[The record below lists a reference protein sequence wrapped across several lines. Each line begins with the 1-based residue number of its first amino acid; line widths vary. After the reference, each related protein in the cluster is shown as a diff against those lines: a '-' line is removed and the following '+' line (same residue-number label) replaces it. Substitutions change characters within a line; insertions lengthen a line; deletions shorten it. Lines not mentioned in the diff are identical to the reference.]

1 MKLMILDGNSI
12 INRAFYGVRLLSTKD
27 GVYTNAIYGFLNILE
42 RLRADEQ
49 PDALCVAFD
58 LKAPTF
64 RHLAYDGYKATRHP
78 MPEELAMQMPLMKEV
93 LGAMNIPIY
102 ECEGWEADD
111 ILGTAGEICAREGA
125 DCVIVTGDRDSLQLV
140 TDRVTVKLVT
150 SKSGQTITTNYTPD
164 VFRAEYGFDPVRLVD
179 LKSLMGDSSDNIPG
193 VAGIGPKTATSLL
206 LEYGTLDGIYEHLPE
221 IKESVRK
228 KLEKDREQAYLSY
241 DLATIRKN
249 APVDFI
255 PERNLVREVDNDA
268 LYALFHRLEFTRL
281 IARYG
286 LHAPQE
292 APKPQ
297 EKLEAVC
304 TCEAVTDAAR
314 AREIATRLSKER
326 YVNLAVSEDLS
337 KIAVQ
342 LEDAGFLFSGEAVL
356 DNDFMSTMFGA
367 SVKKVTHDCKSL
379 MRTLL
384 ERGIPADGFIFD
396 TALAAYDLDATRGDY
411 KLDDVFSQYC
421 GAQIGYADEA
431 RIGKEAAER
440 AALLAQS
447 AAVAALYAVLPGKLR
462 ECGMEKLYY
471 EIELPLCAV
480 LARMETRGVL
490 VDQMALVAFGNMLE
504 LGIEKDQADIFR
516 YAGQEF
522 NINSPKQLGEIL
534 FEKLGLPPVKKTK
547 SGYST
552 NAEVLEKLKS
562 RHPIVE
568 AILDYRT
575 LTKLKSTY
583 ADGLVKEIAD
593 DGRIHTTFQNMVTAT
608 GRLSSTE
615 PNLQNIPVRTEL
627 GSEIRKMFVPK
638 DGWVFVDAD
647 YSQIELRVLAH
658 IANDEHMQNA
668 FTSGMD
674 IHTATAAQVFHVAP
688 EDVTPLMRRH
698 AKAVNFGIVYGIS
711 EFSLAEDIGVTRK
724 EAKAY
729 IENYL
734 QNYAGVREYM
744 KNIVARAKQ
753 DGFVT
758 TMFGRR
764 RNLPELKSSN
774 FNIRSFGERVALNTP
789 IQGTAADI
797 IKLAMIHVDK
807 ALREQKLQ
815 ARLVLQVH
823 DELIV
828 ECPIEEREQVT
839 ALLTEQMEHVAKLSV
854 PLLAEA
860 KSGASWYEA
869 K

>member
-64 RHLAYDGYKATRHP
+64 RHKAYDGYKATRHP

-111 ILGTAGEICAREGA
+111 ILGTAGEICAKAGD

-140 TDRVTVKLVT
+140 DERVTVKLVT
-150 SKSGQTITTNYTPD
+150 TKAGQTITTNYTPD
-164 VFRAEYGFDPVRLVD
+164 VFRAEYGFAPARLVD

-193 VAGIGPKTATSLL
+193 VSGVGPKTATQLL
-206 LEYGTLDGIYEHLPE
+206 VSYGTLDGIYEHLPE

-228 KLEKDREQAYLSY
+228 KLERDREQAYLSY

-249 APVDFI
+249 APVEFV
-255 PERNLVREVDNDA
+255 PERNLVRPVNNDA

-281 IARYG
+281 MSRYN

-292 APKPQ
+292 KPAPR
-297 EKLEAVC
+297 ETVDVVI
-304 TCEAVTDAAR
+304 TCEAVTDALQAR
-314 AREIATRLSKER
+314 KVAAKLAKEHDVYLIAEP
-326 YVNLAVSEDLS
+326 DLS
-337 KIAVQ
+337 AIAVNTG
-342 LEDAGFLFSGEAVL
+342 DSGYLFSGDAVL
-356 DNDFMSTMFGA
+356 DKSFMSTLFGA
-367 SVKKVTHDCKSL
+367 SVKKITHNCKPL
-379 MRTLL
+379 MRALL
-384 ERGIPADGFIFD
+384 ERELPADGFIFD

-411 KLDDVFSQYC
+411 QLDDMFSQYC
-421 GAQIGYADEA
+421 GAQIGYADA
-431 RIGKEAAER
+431 QQVGKEAARE
-440 AALLAQS
+440 AALRAQA
-447 AAVAALYAVLPGKLR
+447 AAVAALYEVLPGKLK
-462 ECGMEKLYY
+462 EAGMEKLYY
-471 EIELPLCAV
+471 EIELPLCLC

-490 VDQMALVAFGNMLE
+490 VDQMALVSFGNMLTG
-504 LGIEKDQADIFR
+504 GIEHDQEEIFR

-534 FEKLGLPPVKKTK
+534 FEKLELPPVKKTK

-562 RHPIVE
+562 RHPIIE

-583 ADGLVKEIAD
+583 ADGLVKEISS

-627 GSEIRKMFVPK
+627 GSEIRKMFVPQ
-638 DGWVFVDAD
+638 DGCVFVDAD

-658 IANDEHMQNA
+658 IAQDQHMQLA

-729 IENYL
+729 IDRYL
-734 QNYAGVREYM
+734 ENYAGVRAYM
-744 KNIVARAKQ
+744 KDIVEKAKR

-758 TMFGRR
+758 TLFGRR

-797 IKLAMIHVDK
+797 IKLAMLHVDR
-807 ALREQKLQ
+807 ALREQKLK

-839 ALLTEQMEHVAKLSV
+839 KLLTEQMQQVTQLSV

>member
-249 APVDFI
+249 APVDFV

-286 LHAPQE
+286 LHVPQE

-297 EKLEAVC
+297 EKIEAVC

-384 ERGIPADGFIFD
+384 ERGFPADGFIFD

-522 NINSPKQLGEIL
+522 NINSPKQLGEVL
-534 FEKLGLPPVKKTK
+534 FERLGLPPVKKTK

-562 RHPIVE
+562 RHPIIE

-658 IANDEHMQNA
+658 IAEDAHMQNA

-688 EDVTPLMRRH
+688 EYVTPLMRRH

-744 KNIVARAKQ
+744 KNIVAQAKQ

>member
-42 RLRADEQ
+42 RLRNDER

-64 RHLAYDGYKATRHP
+64 RHLAFDGYKATRHA
-78 MPEELAMQMPLMKEV
+78 MPDALAMQMPILKDV
-93 LGAMNIPIY
+93 LRAMNIPIY

-111 ILGTAGEICAREGA
+111 ILGTVGEICAREGVDA
-125 DCVIVTGDRDSLQLV
+125 VIVTGDRDSLQLV
-140 TDRVTVKLVT
+140 SDHVTVKLVT
-150 SKSGQTITTNYTPD
+150 TKAGQTITTNYTPA
-164 VFRAEYGFDPVRLVD
+164 VFEVEYGFAPAHLVD

-193 VAGIGPKTATSLL
+193 VAGVGPKTATGLL
-206 LEYGTLDGIYEHLPE
+206 LQYGTLDGIYAHLPE
-221 IKESVRK
+221 IKESVRR

-249 APVDFI
+249 APIDFV
-255 PERNLVREVDNDA
+255 PEQNKIRPVDNDA
-268 LYALFHRLEFTRL
+268 LYDLFRKLEFTRL
-281 IARYG
+281 ITRYD

-292 APKPQ
+292 RPKQ
-297 EKLEAVC
+297 LETVEAVL
-304 TCEAVTDAAR
+304 TCETVNDPAQ
-314 AREIATRLSKER
+314 AREIAGRLANEH
-326 YVNLAVSEDLS
+326 YVNLIAEEDLS

-342 LEDAGFLFSGEAVL
+342 TDDTGYLFAGEAVAN
-356 DNDFMSTMFGA
+356 NDFMSTLFGV

-379 MRTLL
+379 MRALF
-384 ERGIPADGFIFD
+384 ERGLPAEGFIFD
-396 TALAAYDLDATRGDY
+396 TALAAYDLDATRGEY
-411 KLDDVFSQYC
+411 NLDGVFEQYC
-421 GAQIGYADEA
+421 GAQIGYADAKTVGEGPA
-431 RIGKEAAER
+431 KEAALQ
-440 AALLAQS
+440 AKA
-447 AAVAALYAVLPGKLR
+447 AAVAALYEVWPGKL
-462 ECGMEKLYY
+462 EEAGMEKLYY
-471 EIELPLCAV
+471 EIELPLCMV
-480 LARMETRGVL
+480 LARMETQGVL

-504 LGIEKDQADIFR
+504 SGIASDQAEIYR

-522 NINSPKQLGEIL
+522 NINSPRQLGEIL
-534 FEKLGLPPVKKTK
+534 FEKLELPPVKKTK

-562 RHPIVE
+562 RHPIIE
-568 AILDYRT
+568 AILDYRM

-627 GSEIRKMFVPK
+627 GSEIRKMFVPR
-638 DGWVFVDAD
+638 DGCVFVDAD

-658 IANDEHMQNA
+658 IAGDEHMRKA

-688 EDVTPLMRRH
+688 EQVTPLMRRH

-729 IENYL
+729 IESYL
-734 QNYAGVREYM
+734 ENYAGVREYM
-744 KNIVARAKQ
+744 KNIVEQAKK

-807 ALREQKLQ
+807 ALREEKLQ

-828 ECPIEEREQVT
+828 ECPLSERDRVT
-839 ALLTEQMEHVAKLSV
+839 KLLTEQMEHVTKLTV
-854 PLLAEA
+854 PLVAEA

>member
-1 MKLMILDGNSI
+1 MIAS
-12 INRAFYGVRLLSTKD
+12 
-27 GVYTNAIYGFLNILE
+27 
-42 RLRADEQ
+42 
-49 PDALCVAFD
+49 
-58 LKAPTF
+58 
-64 RHLAYDGYKATRHP
+64 
-78 MPEELAMQMPLMKEV
+78 
-93 LGAMNIPIY
+93 
-102 ECEGWEADD
+102 DD
-111 ILGTAGEICAREGA
+111 
-125 DCVIVTGDRDSLQLV
+125 V
-140 TDRVTVKLVT
+140 
-150 SKSGQTITTNYTPD
+150 
-164 VFRAEYGFDPVRLVD
+164 
-179 LKSLMGDSSDNIPG
+179 
-193 VAGIGPKTATSLL
+193 
-206 LEYGTLDGIYEHLPE
+206 
-221 IKESVRK
+221 
-228 KLEKDREQAYLSY
+228 
-241 DLATIRKN
+241 
-249 APVDFI
+249 
-255 PERNLVREVDNDA
+255 
-268 LYALFHRLEFTRL
+268 
-281 IARYG
+281 
-286 LHAPQE
+286 
-292 APKPQ
+292 
-297 EKLEAVC
+297 
-304 TCEAVTDAAR
+304 
-314 AREIATRLSKER
+314 
-326 YVNLAVSEDLS
+326 S
-337 KIAVQ
+337 KIALQ

-356 DNDFMSTMFGA
+356 DNDFMSTLFGA

-431 RIGKEAAER
+431 QVGKEAAEET
-440 AALLAQS
+440 ALLAQA
-447 AAVAALYAVLPGKLR
+447 AAVAALYALLPGKLR

-504 LGIEKDQADIFR
+504 VGIQKDQADIFR

-522 NINSPKQLGEIL
+522 NINSPKQLGEVL
-534 FEKLGLPPVKKTK
+534 FERLGLPPVKKTK

-658 IANDEHMQNA
+658 IANDAHMRAA

-744 KNIVARAKQ
+744 KNIVAQAKQ

>member
-42 RLRADEQ
+42 HLRADEQ

-111 ILGTAGEICAREGA
+111 ILGTAGEICAREGT

-193 VAGIGPKTATSLL
+193 VAGIGPKTATGLL
-206 LEYGTLDGIYEHLPE
+206 LEYGTLDGVYEHLPE

-255 PERNLVREVDNDA
+255 PERNLVREANNDA
-268 LYALFHRLEFTRL
+268 LYALFHKLEFTRL

-297 EKLEAVC
+297 EKLEAVY
-304 TCEAVTDAAR
+304 TCEIVKDAAQ
-314 AREIATRLSKER
+314 AREIAAKLSKKH
-326 YVNLAVSEDLS
+326 YVNLIASDDVS

-356 DNDFMSTMFGA
+356 DNDFMSTIFGA
-367 SVKKVTHDCKSL
+367 SVKKVTHDCKPL
-379 MRTLL
+379 MRKLF
-384 ERGIPADGFIFD
+384 ERGFPADGFIFD

-431 RIGKEAAER
+431 RIGKEAAEQ

-447 AAVAALYAVLPGKLR
+447 AAVAALYAVLPRKLR

-480 LARMETRGVL
+480 LSRMETRGVL

-504 LGIEKDQADIFR
+504 VGIQKDQADIFR

-522 NINSPKQLGEIL
+522 NINSPKQLGEVL
-534 FEKLGLPPVKKTK
+534 FERLGLPPVKKTK

-658 IANDEHMQNA
+658 IANDAHMQAA

-674 IHTATAAQVFHVAP
+674 IHTATAAQVFRVAP

-744 KNIVARAKQ
+744 KNIVAQAKQ

-807 ALREQKLQ
+807 TLREQKLQ